1 MRATAL
7 RLADENYDAHTGINE
22 GGELGELAG
31 AIDSLSDRLKQAD
44 EERKNMEQMRLDFF
58 ANVSHE
64 LRTPITV
71 VRAYAETL
79 LDGIID
85 DESTKFEYYEKMLTE
100 CKSME
105 RLVGDLLVLSKMQN
119 PDFTLEKEPIN
130 LVQVFSDILRSG
142 GALAREKGVKI
153 VFNTTADVLLMY
165 GDYDRIRQMFMVI
178 VDNAIKFSND
188 NGNVD
193 ITVKKETAADTVD
206 FFSATFSGDTYV
218 NSGDNLIISI
228 KDDGVGIADTELPHI
243 FEKFYKSK
251 LRQNAKGSG
260 LGLAIA
266 HQIALKHGGSIT
278 VESEK
283 GKGTEFKFKFAE
295 IKSIEL

>member
-1 MRATAL
+1 
-7 RLADENYDAHTGINE
+7 
-22 GGELGELAG
+22 
-31 AIDSLSDRLKQAD
+31 
-44 EERKNMEQMRLDFF
+44 MEQMRLDFF

-71 VRAYAETL
+71 VRAYSETL